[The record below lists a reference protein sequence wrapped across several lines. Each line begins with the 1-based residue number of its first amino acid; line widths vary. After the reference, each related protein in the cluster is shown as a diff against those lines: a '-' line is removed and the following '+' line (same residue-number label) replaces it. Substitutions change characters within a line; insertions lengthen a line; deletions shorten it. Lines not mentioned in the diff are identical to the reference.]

1 MFLSSYG
8 KNGAL
13 EPFEDEAHHHSGR
26 PWLVDESNGFI
37 HPTWFAGFLPTTYDT
52 NPNKTPFSF
61 WENPSKLPY
70 PFHQVWSD
78 PPLTPKVMEKIGVPM
93 GPTVPLST
101 YLPTETYAPLLIAF
115 QIWSLRFP
123 PHNGTLP
130 SGNRTLPNLTISRGC
145 KLAQVPGL
153 SCWRDLA
160 LFWGF
165 HWLDPTPT
173 RMPVSTRNR
182 QNLPRQNWVG
192 FHSNPL
198 VTCCCEITWFYI
210 KAATCWKGLVFA
222 WSKHQH
228 LVKQIFH
235 MHIITYTC
243 M

>member
-101 YLPTETYAPLLIAF
+101 YLPTETYAPLLH
-115 QIWSLRFP
+115 RFKYHP
-123 PHNGTLP
+123 CDSPQWRTLP

-153 SCWRDLA
+153 SDSAVGQDGRPVLRFP
-160 LFWGF
+160 LVGSTS
-165 HWLDPTPT
+165 TPT

-182 QNLPRQNWVG
+182 QKMRQNWVG
-192 FHSNPL
+192 FPYNPL
-198 VTCCCEITWFYI
+198 VTCC
-210 KAATCWKGLVFA
+210 KK
-222 WSKHQH
+222 
-228 LVKQIFH
+228 
-235 MHIITYTC
+235 
-243 M
+243 

>member
-101 YLPTETYAPLLIAF
+101 YLPTETYMHHFFTVSNMIPGIPPNGAPYPQATGHCPTSRFHVDVSWHKSQALVSQLLAK
-115 QIWSLRFP
+115 
-123 PHNGTLP
+123 T
-130 SGNRTLPNLTISRGC
+130 
-145 KLAQVPGL
+145 V
-153 SCWRDLA
+153 A
-160 LFWGF
+160 LFWVSIGWILPPPECQEYDGVF
-165 HWLDPTPT
+165 LIRNPQKMLKKCRGYKTEWGSTPIHWWH
-173 RMPVSTRNR
+173 VA
-182 QNLPRQNWVG
+182 
-192 FHSNPL
+192 
-198 VTCCCEITWFYI
+198 
-210 KAATCWKGLVFA
+210 K
-222 WSKHQH
+222 
-228 LVKQIFH
+228 
-235 MHIITYTC
+235 
-243 M
+243 